1 MGSMHDNWTW
11 SLSCTGHSLCTARMS
26 HAPAC
31 IHVVS
36 GPISHRS
43 GISRL
48 WGHWFAI
55 LGCALQWLA
64 GGCLA
69 PCHTDPFHIDAPRHT
84 GLELEPWGSFALD
97 SGCALQWSAGGRP
110 RQRLSA
116 IILQASL
123 VRMRPSWYSFRMHC
137 RVGLGH
143 SRDWPTGCV

>member
-11 SLSCTGHSLCTARMS
+11 SLSCTGHSWCTARMS

-31 IHVVS
+31 IHVVN

-43 GISRL
+43 GISKL

-69 PCHTDPFHIDAPRHT
+69 PRHAGPFHTVAPRHT

-110 RQRLSA
+110 RPFGDYFASKSGAHASVMVQFQDALSCWA
-116 IILQASL
+116 WAL
-123 VRMRPSWYSFRMHC
+123 
-137 RVGLGH
+137 
-143 SRDWPTGCV
+143 